1 MPFERSTRSDWMNA
15 VAKSPGRLVGLSWFL
30 IGISASLALG
40 WIAAKLNVAGFA
52 PVGLLPLAL
61 GIVLGIVV
69 FRLGIAS
76 GVACRKRLILAAI
89 AVAILTVLAE
99 HAWLYHDFC
108 RQWREARAREPQ
120 IALHRPDSP
129 WSPAEYATREATPGR
144 IAFWCADAAL
154 VIAGAV
160 GTVVQLQQKTERSAS
175 PAARPT

>member
-1 MPFERSTRSDWMNA
+1 MNA
-15 VAKSPGRLVGLSWFL
+15 VAKFPGRLPDLSVCLVGV
-30 IGISASLALG
+30 AAAVALG
-40 WIAAKLNVAGFA
+40 WIAARFNVAGFA
-52 PVGLLPLAL
+52 PVALLPIAI

-69 FRLGIAS
+69 VRLGIAS

-89 AVAILTVLAE
+89 AVAILAVLAE
-99 HAWLYHDFC
+99 HAWLYRDFC

-129 WSPAEYATREATPGR
+129 WSPVEYVTREATPGR

-154 VIAGAV
+154 VVAGAV
-160 GTVVQLQQKTERSAS
+160 GSVVQLQRKTERSAS